1 VNNNVKDAFDTGL
14 ELNNQ
19 VALSGGND
27 NSTYYMSYGNVYSNG
42 ILPGDRDA
50 YKRNNFSLKGS
61 TTYKG
66 LTAEA
71 SMNYVSKALNYVA
84 TGQGDSG
91 IGSGFYED
99 ILQIPGNIPIRDLRD
114 YKNKYFNVDNYF
126 TPFAENPYYILNENG
141 SRSRTD
147 RVYGNVN
154 LKYKVNS
161 WLSLQVQQGADVDN
175 IGNRIWHNVNNPAP
189 GSWNG
194 KNPTNPEGATR
205 QKDVGNVIEQSF
217 KTYEYD
223 SKVNALFNTT
233 INSDLDVNGL
243 IGINYN
249 DRGSRSLSTEV
260 QGLAIPGFFQL
271 TNTANDPT
279 SAESDFHRRLLGT
292 YAQATLGYKR
302 YLYLTL
308 TGRNDWSSTL
318 PKGKNS
324 YFYPGASLA
333 YDIIQSLNLQNKA
346 VSFAKLRASL
356 GRTGSDTD
364 PYRIFNTL
372 SGTNVGLGFGNNQ
385 FPFNGVPGFSISN
398 TLNNPNLKPEIQTE
412 LELGAEARFLNNR
425 IGLDFTYYS
434 REKNNQ
440 ILPVPISP
448 SSGYEAEILNFGK
461 VRNRGIEVALN
472 ATPIRSKL
480 VTWDINYN
488 FTRNRNVVL
497 ELPGG
502 LDKVVLNSAYD
513 AQFAAIKGQ
522 PLGVFLAPTP
532 VYDPQGHIVVNSQ
545 GFPVTS
551 TGLGNYGTSQSDFQ
565 MGLSN
570 SIKVQNFTLGFTF
583 DYRQGGKFYSGTA
596 DLLTFVGADQ
606 KTLYNDRRPFI
617 VPNSVQAVTNAN
629 GSVSYVENTT
639 AITETNTDDY
649 YYTTSNKAE
658 AYQNRI
664 LDKTFVKLRE
674 ATLSYT
680 LPLSVAKRLGAQR
693 AMISIYGRNL

>member
-1 VNNNVKDAFDTGL
+1 LYVVDGVPIDNSRPGSDANYDFGNNANDIDPNSIENMSILKGSAATALYGSRGSNGVILITTKRGKSGKPVVDINTSVTLTNVALTYHPQQIFGQGWDSQSYISENGNWGPKYDGIVRPWGAIVDNSQLLKPFSFVNNNVKDAFDTGL

-279 SAESDFHRRLLGT
+279 SAESDFHLL
-292 YAQATLGYKR
+292 
-302 YLYLTL
+302 
-308 TGRNDWSSTL
+308 
-318 PKGKNS
+318 
-324 YFYPGASLA
+324 
-333 YDIIQSLNLQNKA
+333 
-346 VSFAKLRASL
+346 
-356 GRTGSDTD
+356 
-364 PYRIFNTL
+364 
-372 SGTNVGLGFGNNQ
+372 
-385 FPFNGVPGFSISN
+385 
-398 TLNNPNLKPEIQTE
+398 
-412 LELGAEARFLNNR
+412 
-425 IGLDFTYYS
+425 
-434 REKNNQ
+434 
-440 ILPVPISP
+440 
-448 SSGYEAEILNFGK
+448 
-461 VRNRGIEVALN
+461 
-472 ATPIRSKL
+472 
-480 VTWDINYN
+480 
-488 FTRNRNVVL
+488 
-497 ELPGG
+497 
-502 LDKVVLNSAYD
+502 
-513 AQFAAIKGQ
+513 
-522 PLGVFLAPTP
+522 
-532 VYDPQGHIVVNSQ
+532 
-545 GFPVTS
+545 
-551 TGLGNYGTSQSDFQ
+551 
-565 MGLSN
+565 
-570 SIKVQNFTLGFTF
+570 
-583 DYRQGGKFYSGTA
+583 
-596 DLLTFVGADQ
+596 
-606 KTLYNDRRPFI
+606 
-617 VPNSVQAVTNAN
+617 
-629 GSVSYVENTT
+629 
-639 AITETNTDDY
+639 
-649 YYTTSNKAE
+649 
-658 AYQNRI
+658 
-664 LDKTFVKLRE
+664 
-674 ATLSYT
+674 
-680 LPLSVAKRLGAQR
+680 
-693 AMISIYGRNL
+693 